1 MLTAFRLTALSTQ
14 LLNKNSMKKTAI
26 LLLFVAAVISFTQ
39 CNESAVN
46 EVANA
51 GERGKIISA
60 LMNNGAYMNEV
71 MDSMKVKH
79 GVEMAK
85 NDHTMQAEMMEKTM
99 ANCKMDPAMC
109 KSMMDKTMEMCDAD
123 QSRCDMMM
131 GAMKPHPNVMKSMK
145 GMCDMEGM
153 NMEKKQ

>member
-1 MLTAFRLTALSTQ
+1 MAVSTQ
-14 LLNKNSMKKTAI
+14 LLNKNSLKKTAI
-26 LLLFVAAVISFTQ
+26 LFLSVAAVISFTQ
-39 CNESAVN
+39 CKESAAN

-60 LMNNGAYMNEV
+60 LMNNGVYMKEV
-71 MDSMKVKH
+71 MDSMQVKH
-79 GVEMAK
+79 GAAMAK
-85 NDHTMQAEMMEKTM
+85 NDKAMQSEMMEKTM

-123 QSRCDMMM
+123 QSRCDMMI

-153 NMEKKQ
+153 NMDKKK

>member
-1 MLTAFRLTALSTQ
+1 
-14 LLNKNSMKKTAI
+14 MKKITT
-26 LLLFVAAVISFTQ
+26 LLLSIAAMISFTQ
-39 CNESAVN
+39 CNNTAPENLYTDA
-46 EVANA
+46 AT
-51 GERGKIISA
+51 RGKVIST
-60 LMNNGAYMNEV
+60 LMKNEAYMNEV

-79 GVEMAK
+79 GAAMAK
-85 NDHTMQAEMMEKTM
+85 NDKAMQAEMMEKTM

-123 QSRCDMMM
+123 QSKCDMMM

-153 NMEKKQ
+153 NMDKKK

>member
-1 MLTAFRLTALSTQ
+1 
-14 LLNKNSMKKTAI
+14 MKKTAI
-26 LLLFVAAVISFTQ
+26 LLLSVAAVISFTQ
-39 CNESAVN
+39 CNESAAN

-51 GERGKIISA
+51 GERGKIIST
-60 LMNNGAYMNEV
+60 LMNNKAYMTEV
-71 MDSMKVKH
+71 MDSMRVKH
-79 GVEMAK
+79 GAEMAK
-85 NDHTMQAEMMEKTM
+85 NDKAMQSEMMEKTM

-153 NMEKKQ
+153 NMDKKK